1 MEFFL
6 YKGENC
12 MEREDIE
19 EKYKWDL
26 SKIYHDPQDF
36 YKDIDTC
43 QSLLDQLATFEGK
56 LSENIETFIDFLT
69 KKDDLSKLINK
80 AYCFA
85 HLHCDVEPKNQD
97 YQKMM
102 ATALSLLQ
110 QASVTLVYVDNEICK
125 NDVKIKEFLKDN
137 RLASYRYTVNNLL
150 AYKPHLLD

>member
-43 QSLLDQLATFEGK
+43 Q
-56 LSENIETFIDFLT
+56 
-69 KKDDLSKLINK
+69 
-80 AYCFA
+80 
-85 HLHCDVEPKNQD
+85 
-97 YQKMM
+97 
-102 ATALSLLQ
+102 
-110 QASVTLVYVDNEICK
+110 
-125 NDVKIKEFLKDN
+125 
-137 RLASYRYTVNNLL
+137 
-150 AYKPHLLD
+150 

>member
-1 MEFFL
+1 
-6 YKGENC
+6 

-36 YKDIDTC
+36 YKDIEIC
-43 QSLLDQLATFEGK
+43 QSLLDELATFEGK
-56 LSENIETFIDFLT
+56 LSHHIDIFLDFLT
-69 KKDDLSKLINK
+69 KKDELSKLLNK

-85 HLHCDVEPKNQD
+85 HLNCDVEPKNQE

-110 QASVTLVYVDNEICK
+110 QASIKLVFVDNEICK
-125 NDVKIKEFLKDN
+125 HDDIIKEYLKDD
-137 RLASYRYTVNNLL
+137 RLATYRYTINNLL
-150 AYKPHLLD
+150 ADRKSVV